1 MKRCG
6 LLTANI
12 GDIQAVAFDIDG
24 TLYRPRDLHVR
35 MMFHFFRFNQFFL
48 QYGIVRSK
56 IHDMG
61 VLDDFYAAQAEM
73 LAKRIGCSVDT
84 AKERLERI
92 VYKGLSLLFESIPLC
107 AHVEETF
114 QAFHA
119 AGLKIALMS
128 DFPPEQKGGLWGLK
142 KYCDVLLGTETTGAL
157 KPSPHPFRVLA
168 EKLGVAPEHI
178 LYVGN
183 SVKYDVVGAKNAG
196 MKTAHFGPRWR
207 NLLGMSCRKADI
219 SFCDYRQLR
228 KIVLQ

>member
-1 MKRCG
+1 MFI
-6 LLTANI
+6 ANI
-12 GDIQAVAFDIDG
+12 GDIRAVAFDIDG
-24 TLYRPRDLHVR
+24 TLYKPRDLHAR
-35 MMFHFFRFNQFFL
+35 MMFHFFRFNHFFL

-61 VLDDFYAAQAEM
+61 VLDDFYATQAEM
-73 LAKRIGCSVDT
+73 LAKRIGCSVET
-84 AKERLERI
+84 AEARLERI
-92 VYKGLSLLFESIPLC
+92 VYKGLSPFFESIPLC

-128 DFPPEQKGGLWGLK
+128 DFPPEQKGSLWGLR

-157 KPSPHPFRVLA
+157 KPAVHPFRVLA
-168 EKLGVAPEHI
+168 EKLGIAPEHI

-183 SVKYDVVGAKNAG
+183 SVTYDVVGAKNAG
-196 MKTAHFGPRWR
+196 MKAAHFEPLWR
-207 NLLGMSCRKADI
+207 NLLGISSRKADI

>member
-1 MKRCG
+1 M
-6 LLTANI
+6 LTAII

-24 TLYRPRDLHVR
+24 TLYKPRDLHAR
-35 MMFHFFRFNQFFL
+35 MMFHFFRFNHFFL

-61 VLDDFYAAQAEM
+61 VLDDFYATQAEM
-73 LAKRIGCSVDT
+73 LAKRIGCSVET
-84 AKERLERI
+84 AEARLERI
-92 VYKGLSLLFESIPLC
+92 VYKGLSPFFESIPLC

-128 DFPPEQKGGLWGLK
+128 DFPPEQKGSLWGLR

-157 KPSPHPFRVLA
+157 KPAVHPFRVLA
-168 EKLGVAPEHI
+168 EKLGIAPEHI

-183 SVKYDVVGAKNAG
+183 SVTYDVVGAKNAG
-196 MKTAHFGPRWR
+196 MKAAHFEPLWR
-207 NLLGMSCRKADI
+207 NLLGISSRKADI

>member
-1 MKRCG
+1 M
-6 LLTANI
+6 LTANI

-24 TLYRPRDLHVR
+24 TLYKPRDLHAR
-35 MMFHFFRFNQFFL
+35 MMFHFFRFNHFFL

-61 VLDDFYAAQAEM
+61 VLDDFYATQAEM
-73 LAKRIGCSVDT
+73 LAKRIGCSVET
-84 AKERLERI
+84 AEARLERI
-92 VYKGLSLLFESIPLC
+92 VYKGLSPFFESIPLC

-128 DFPPEQKGGLWGLK
+128 DFPPEQKGSLWGLR

-157 KPSPHPFRVLA
+157 KPAVHPFRVLA
-168 EKLGVAPEHI
+168 ENI

-183 SVKYDVVGAKNAG
+183 SVTYDVVGAKNAG
-196 MKTAHFGPRWR
+196 MKAAHFEPLWR
-207 NLLGMSCRKADI
+207 NLLGISSRKADI

>member
-1 MKRCG
+1 MF
-6 LLTANI
+6 TANM
-12 GDIQAVAFDIDG
+12 GDIRAVAFDIDG
-24 TLYRPRDLHVR
+24 TLYKPRDLHAR

-61 VLDDFYAAQAEM
+61 VLDDFYETQTEM
-73 LAKRIGCSVDT
+73 LAKRIGCSVET
-84 AKERLERI
+84 AEERLERI
-92 VYKGLSLLFESIPLC
+92 VYKGLSPFFESVLLC
-107 AHVEETF
+107 AHVEEAF
-114 QAFHA
+114 QAFRA

-128 DFPPEQKGGLWGLK
+128 DFPPEQKGNLWGLR

-157 KPSPHPFRVLA
+157 KPSTHPFRVLA
-168 EKLGVAPEHI
+168 EKLGIAPEYI

>member
-1 MKRCG
+1 M
-6 LLTANI
+6 LIANI
-12 GDIQAVAFDIDG
+12 GDIRAVAFDIDG
-24 TLYRPRDLHVR
+24 TLYKPRDLHAR
-35 MMFHFFRFNQFFL
+35 MMFHFFRFNHFFL

-61 VLDDFYAAQAEM
+61 VLDDFYATQAEM
-73 LAKRIGCSVDT
+73 LAKRIGCSVET
-84 AKERLERI
+84 AEARLERI
-92 VYKGLSLLFESIPLC
+92 VYKGLSPFFESIPLC

-128 DFPPEQKGGLWGLK
+128 DFPPEQKGSLWGLR

-157 KPSPHPFRVLA
+157 KPAVHPFRVLA
-168 EKLGVAPEHI
+168 EKLGIAPEHI

-183 SVKYDVVGAKNAG
+183 SVTYDVVGAKNAG
-196 MKTAHFGPRWR
+196 MKAAHFEPLWR
-207 NLLGMSCRKADI
+207 NLLGISSRKADI

>member
-1 MKRCG
+1 M
-6 LLTANI
+6 LTANI

-24 TLYRPRDLHVR
+24 TLYKPLDLHAR

-73 LAKRIGCSVDT
+73 LAKRIGCSVDA

-92 VYKGLSLLFESIPLC
+92 VYKGLSSLFESIPLC

-142 KYCDVLLGTETTGAL
+142 KYCDVATSFSRACRKTGRGAGAYFICRKQRQIRCRRSEKCRHENGT
-157 KPSPHPFRVLA
+157 FRTALA
-168 EKLGVAPEHI
+168 ESFR
-178 LYVGN
+178 YVLSKSRYFFLRLSSIAEN
-183 SVKYDVVGAKNAG
+183 CVTIEDV
-196 MKTAHFGPRWR
+196 
-207 NLLGMSCRKADI
+207 I
-219 SFCDYRQLR
+219 
-228 KIVLQ
+228 